1 MLCAVTKWEKAGDGR
16 NRKWCLVVWFPS
28 AQLMYGRS
36 RTTSLQKPL
45 RAGWDDITARKMDLY
60 VTNSILWQAGS
71 WRHERNSINLHLHC
85 DCQGIYRWEAL
96 GLFQILCSSLCF
108 LSVLM
113 LSGQLYPVLLV
124 LTCDTAKSVTGLC
137 RGAYGHHSAFSNVA
151 IQSPVPWDCVEDAA
165 PLWNWSY
172 HAMMQWLLTAHFN
185 EAGFSLWSGKGGL
198 FLTRAIGQ
206 PKCADWECLVSV

>member
-60 VTNSILWQAGS
+60 VTNNILWQAGS

-124 LTCDTAKSVTGLC
+124 LTCDTAKSVTGQRSLQT
-137 RGAYGHHSAFSNVA
+137 SFSFQQCGNTVSCPMGLRWRCCSTLKLV
-151 IQSPVPWDCVEDAA
+151 ISCHDAVTA
-165 PLWNWSY
+165 NSTF
-172 HAMMQWLLTAHFN
+172 QWGRF
-185 EAGFSLWSGKGGL
+185 
-198 FLTRAIGQ
+198 Q
-206 PKCADWECLVSV
+206 LVVW